1 MRIKLSGFFLFV
13 AIGIVSICELPPH
26 PFAMLYSQAFDNSI
40 PRTSILSK
48 RDRDGNLLE
57 IASLLF
63 RQFVSMSK
71 GLLSNR
77 LLTTP
82 SAIFSLIAA
91 FVFLLTLPA
100 DRVLVLVLVHS
111 DLCYD
116 RP

>member
-1 MRIKLSGFFLFV
+1 M
-13 AIGIVSICELPPH
+13 
-26 PFAMLYSQAFDNSI
+26 
-40 PRTSILSK
+40 LSK

-91 FVFLLTLPA
+91 FVLLLTLPA

-111 DLCYD
+111 DLFYD
-116 RP
+116 GL